1 MLWFKKQVGNKT
13 IQSEFDAIQPAEMQ
27 IELDADICR
36 MKLQQL
42 LDAAEEKGGIGEF
55 IIALQNKQQM
65 FSSVLNSDVIDQL
78 DGTSIDALLDT
89 VFTSRRKLP
98 ASLSHVPHEVLAAQ
112 IKDLLYGDED
122 IFIRMEQFVLM
133 IDTENRKI
141 KRAAWD
147 FAAELLHFSRPE
159 VYPHMSRWVWDENET
174 SGALR
179 EFILGGDSMQQVPL
193 GGRPE
198 DFEASRVWFANQL
211 GKQGFYRDIHYLID
225 LLVAQAYA
233 EYLLSMSNGMGMFS
247 SRFGADDMQP
257 LDFVVKLLGIDPPR
271 KNGLTRLKKVVVH

>member
-1 MLWFKKQVGNKT
+1 MLWFKKQINDKAIESVC
-13 IQSEFDAIQPAEMQ
+13 DAIQPAEMQ

-42 LDAAEEKGGIGEF
+42 LDAAEEKGGISEF
-55 IIALQNKQQM
+55 ITALQNKQQM
-65 FSSVLNSDVIDQL
+65 FAQVLDPDVIDQL
-78 DGTSIDALLDT
+78 NNEAIEALLDT

-98 ASLSHVPHEVLAAQ
+98 ALLIQVPHEVLVSQ
-112 IKDLLYGDED
+112 IKDLLYGED
-122 IFIRMEQFVLM
+122 DMLKRMEQFVLM
-133 IDTENRKI
+133 IDSDNRKA

-159 VYPHMSRWVWDENET
+159 IYPHMSRWVWDKKET
-174 SGALR
+174 TGALR
-179 EFILGGDSMQQVPL
+179 EFILGGDSMQEIPL
-193 GGRPE
+193 GGSPE

-225 LLVAQAYA
+225 LLLAQAYA
-233 EYLLSMSNGMGMFS
+233 EYLLSMSNGMGMFNAQ
-247 SRFGADDMQP
+247 FGAEDMQP

-271 KNGLTRLKKVVVH
+271 KKGLTRLKKVVVH